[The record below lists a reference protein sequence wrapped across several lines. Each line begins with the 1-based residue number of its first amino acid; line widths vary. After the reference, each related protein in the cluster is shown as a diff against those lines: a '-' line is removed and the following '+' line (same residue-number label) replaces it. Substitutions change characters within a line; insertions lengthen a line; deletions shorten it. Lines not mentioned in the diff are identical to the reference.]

1 MPDIIRLLPDA
12 VANQIA
18 AGEVIQRPAS
28 VIKELVENAI
38 DAGSTEIK
46 INVKDAGKT
55 FLQIVDNGCGMS
67 DTDARLSFE
76 RHATSKIKEAQDLFA
91 IQTMGFRGEA
101 LASIAAIAH
110 VELKSRLHDQ
120 ELGTHLVIEG
130 SEVKKQESVNC
141 PKGSNFLIK
150 NLFYNVPAR
159 RKFLKTNSTELRH
172 IIEEVQRV
180 ALSHADIHFLLIHN
194 NVEIYNLPATNI
206 KQRIVNIL
214 GKSSVQNL
222 ISINNKTTIAS
233 ISGFIGKPEFAKK
246 TAGDQFF
253 FVNKR
258 FMKHPYFYRAVLR
271 AYENI
276 LPADTIP
283 SFFIYFDVDPSNIDI
298 NIHPTKTEI
307 KFENEQAM
315 WQILTACVKEG
326 LGKFNIV
333 PSLDFE
339 NEMSIDIPVGQKDN
353 NIEAPKIAINP
364 NYNPFQ
370 ESNRNV
376 KKEEL
381 NSWENIFPK
390 QNDFERISSN
400 ANPNE
405 LSGFEQTDIT
415 ASKFLQV
422 KNKYILLQ
430 VKSGLMIIDQQRA
443 HQRILFEEM
452 MLKLSEK
459 KITTQRLIFPETLDL
474 SPIETNVL
482 KHLSKEL
489 KQLGFEIDNIN
500 ENRFVING
508 VPGEFE
514 NVSIKILLDTLISDY
529 KQNEQEISDKLN
541 EWMVTI
547 MSKFASV
554 NYGKKLTQ
562 QEMNNIFDRLFACQ
576 IPNFT
581 SDGKTIVS
589 IINEEDFENLFN

>member
-28 VIKELVENAI
+28 VVKELVENAI

-46 INVKDAGKT
+46 IIVKDAGKS
-55 FLQIVDNGCGMS
+55 FIQIIDNGCGMS
-67 DTDARLSFE
+67 DTDARLAFE

-120 ELGTHLVIEG
+120 ELGTHILVEG

-150 NLFYNVPAR
+150 NLFFNVPAR

-180 ALSHADIHFLLIHN
+180 ALSHSHIHFLLIHN
-194 NVEIYNLPATNI
+194 DVEIYNLPATNL

-214 GKSSVQNL
+214 GKASVQNL
-222 ISINNKTTIAS
+222 ISIKNETTLAKIT
-233 ISGFIGKPEFAKK
+233 GFIGKPEFAKK
-246 TAGDQFF
+246 TPGDQFF

-258 FMKHPYFYRAVLR
+258 YMKHPYFYRAVMR

-276 LPADTIP
+276 LPDDTIP
-283 SFFIYFDVDPSNIDI
+283 SFFIYFDVDPANIDI

-315 WQILTACVKEG
+315 WQILAASIKES
-326 LGKFNIV
+326 LGKYNVV
-333 PSLDFE
+333 PSIDFDTE
-339 NEMSIDIPVGQKDN
+339 VSIDIPVRKKDDLV
-353 NIEAPKIAINP
+353 EPPKISINP
-364 NYNPFQ
+364 NYNPFEENQ
-370 ESNRNV
+370 Q
-376 KKEEL
+376 KKQKENLE
-381 NSWENIFPK
+381 SWEDIYPK
-390 QNDFERISSN
+390 QTDFEMISSN
-400 ANPNE
+400 INRNE
-405 LSGFEQTDIT
+405 LPGFDNLENQ
-415 ASKFLQV
+415 SKFLQI

-430 VKSGLMIIDQQRA
+430 VKSGIMLIDQQRA
-443 HQRILFEEM
+443 HQRIIYEEM
-452 MLKLSEK
+452 MFRLTNK
-459 KITTQRLIFPETLDL
+459 KATTQRLIFPETMDL
-474 SPIETNVL
+474 SPIETNIL
-482 KHLSKEL
+482 KHLNKEL
-489 KQLGFEIDNIN
+489 RQLGFEIDNIN
-500 ENRFVING
+500 DNRFVING

-514 NVSIKILLDTLISDY
+514 NVKVRLLLDALMNEY
-529 KQNEQEISDKLN
+529 KQNEQEISAKMN
-541 EWMVTI
+541 EWMLTI

-554 NYGKKLTQ
+554 NYGKKLSQ

-576 IPNFT
+576 IPNYT
-581 SDGKTIVS
+581 PDGKTIVS
-589 IINEEDFENLFN
+589 ILSEEDLENLFN